1 MKFYRLE
8 PVEPVE
14 PDALRY
20 KGEIN
25 ATHKWGLPG
34 VHCPGCGATWSNG
47 TDAYPCVELSGLPD
61 AKALEEARLEED
73 FAAFERLRE
82 RVRPLLP
89 AGVPLW
95 PGTKFGP
102 LVGSARGS
110 FGQLFMQDP
119 WTLLIRREALEPLQ
133 REGIQGL
140 TACHTQLRFRQKQS
154 PELLE
159 LQLEPRGLLHR
170 ECIPPDRVEPCGKC
184 GRFGFSLPKKPL
196 LDWASLP
203 EHLDLFRLA
212 NFTTVIVATER
223 FVDAVRRLSFEEV
236 SIRELP
242 LR

>member
-8 PVEPVE
+8 PVEL
-14 PDALRY
+14 DALRY

-47 TDAYPCVELSGLPD
+47 TDAYPCVELSGIPE
-61 AKALEEARLEED
+61 AKVLEEARLEED

-82 RVRPLLP
+82 RVRSLVPV
-89 AGVPLW
+89 GVPLW

-102 LVGSARGS
+102 LVGSARGG

-119 WTLLIRREALEPLQ
+119 WTLLIRREALEPL
-133 REGIQGL
+133 RSEGIRAL
-140 TACHTQLRFRQKQS
+140 TACHAQLRFRQKQS

-159 LQLEPRGLLHR
+159 LQIESRGLLHR
-170 ECIPPDRVEPCGKC
+170 DCIPSDKVEPCGKC
-184 GRFGFSLPKKPL
+184 GRYGFSMPKEPL
-196 LDWASLP
+196 LDRASLP
-203 EHLDLFRLA
+203 AHLDLFRLA
-212 NFTTVIVATER
+212 NFSTLIVATER
-223 FVDAVRRLSFEEV
+223 FVDTVRRLGFEEV